1 MSGQQLAGSPILITI
16 THFREL
22 EQTHLIGNVAESTAL
37 LDVYSAFFFFLLLRN
52 LTGTFPDYPNEEEG
66 GSAIIFS
73 NKTPQQVQICLRNEM

>member
-16 THFREL
+16 THFSEL
-22 EQTHLIGNVAESTAL
+22 EQSQLVGNVAERAAL
-37 LDVYSAFFFFLLLRN
+37 LDVYSVFFFLLRN

-73 NKTPQQVQICLRNEM
+73 NKTPQQVQICLRNKM